1 MFKRL
6 SAAIIIIASAITNAR
21 AQQYSAY
28 LFAYFT
34 GTDEALHYAISTDGY
49 HFTALNGDK
58 AVLSSQAVAATGGI
72 RDPHMLRGADG
83 KTFYMVA
90 TDMHTAKNGWG
101 PNHGMV
107 LLTSTDLV
115 NWVHH
120 TVDITKRYPEY
131 ANADRVWAPQT
142 IVDTANGK
150 YMVYWAMKLGKDDRD
165 KIYYAYANKDFSG
178 LEGTPKV
185 LFNPPGNTV
194 SIDADIIP
202 KDGVYHLF
210 FKHAFGATQGIK
222 QATSKTLTGGYVFED
237 KQLEQT
243 KDEVEGS
250 GVFKLN
256 DGSGY
261 ILMYDVYGKGRYEFA
276 RSTDLEHF
284 TAVTS
289 EVSMNFKPRHGTVIP
304 ITSAEA
310 IALTSAYLT
319 PAQAMLQV
327 TGTGIKKL
335 NVNVDSAMHTLY
347 LPLKP
352 GTNAKALKPAF
363 STLPGVTIKP
373 NGKATGDGATYTV
386 AISGQ
391 QPQAYTVK
399 AFETRNP
406 VLDGY
411 YADPEVLYSKQT
423 GKYYIY
429 PTSDGFT
436 GWSGYYFK
444 VFSSTNLVDWKDEGN
459 ILELG
464 KDVTWAN
471 SNAWAPCI
479 EEKMINGQYKYF
491 YYFCAHGKIGV
502 AVADKPTG
510 PFKDSGK
517 PLLDKLPEGATHG
530 QQIDPDVFTDPVSNK
545 TYLYWGNGYMAV
557 AELADDMVSLVPGTT
572 KTLTPVKTYN
582 EGTYVFY
589 RKGKYYFMWSEND
602 TRDPNYQVRYA
613 TASSPTGPLTV
624 PANNLVIAKDTAAGI
639 YGTGHNSIL
648 QIPGTDEWYI
658 VYHRFNYPNGITMG
672 DAAGYNREV
681 CIDKLTFNANGTI
694 IPVKPTQQG
703 IKPLNDSSKK

>member
-6 SAAIIIIASAITNAR
+6 SAAIIILSLAITNAR

-34 GTDEALHYAISTDGY
+34 GDDEALHYAISRDGY

-58 AVLSSQAVAATGGI
+58 AVLNSQAVAATGGI

-115 NWVHH
+115 NWVNH
-120 TVDITKRYPEY
+120 TVDITKLYPEY

-142 IVDTANGK
+142 IVDPANGK

-185 LFNPPGNTV
+185 LFDPPGNTV

-304 ITSAEA
+304 ITSSEA

-335 NVNVDSAMHTLY
+335 NVNVDSATHTLY

-373 NGKATGDGATYTV
+373 NGKATRDGAMYTV

-399 AFETRNP
+399 AFETHNP

-464 KDVTWAN
+464 KDVTWAS

-572 KTLTPVKTYN
+572 KLLTPVKTYN

-613 TASSPTGPLTV
+613 TAGSPTGPLTV
-624 PANNLVIAKDTAAGI
+624 PANNMVIAKDTAAGI

-658 VYHRFNYPNGITMG
+658 VYHRFNYPHGIAMG

-681 CIDKLTFNANGTI
+681 CIDRLTFTADGSI

-703 IKPLNDSSKK
+703 IKPLNNSSKK